1 MYKPHLQNVK
11 LKAFSSK
18 MSTLAKLPKL
28 SSFTASLTPDFAIKS
43 EEVAEANVKNIIRTP
58 RILQLGSFSWTLP
71 EQRKEY
77 LYVTSSAQALHDLG
91 LDASEPQNPEYR
103 SIVSGEV
110 YHDDKFRNLGFPFP
124 YSQAYAGWQF
134 GQFAGQLGDGRVH
147 DLFEVQK
154 PKGSELPSTRLNR
167 KVYEVQLKGSGMTP
181 YSRFADGKAVI
192 RSSIRE
198 YIISEHLNSIGIP
211 TTRALSLTYLPKTY
225 AQRHAAEK
233 CAIVARFAE
242 LWVRLGTFDLY
253 RWRSDSVGITALSD
267 YVIKELFTVEVNGR
281 KEQFPYLSE
290 LLATKSDFF
299 DEAKS
304 ALGKLTDYDK
314 MYLEII
320 VRNAFTTSMWQSYG
334 FLNGVLNTDNTSV
347 LGLSMDFGPFSI
359 MDRYDPTYTPNS
371 EDHQGRYSYANT
383 PTAIWWN
390 LTRLGEDLAQLIG
403 AGTDL
408 IDMPDFKEGLV
419 PPQLEEK
426 VVKRAIR
433 LIEVGGEIY
442 KYSFTKKYVET
453 FFNRLGLLKLLINVQ
468 DPDVQNAE
476 IIAPMLDML
485 KKVQCDFNKFFLSL
499 QSADVLLATFDDIG
513 FAKSILL
520 KEIPAH
526 EAYDTKEI
534 TGAVVDWLKVF
545 KGYAQKGGQDKDL
558 SSKYNPKFLPRN
570 WILDEVIE
578 QAQDSGCTEL
588 GYLHKLEKMAFN
600 PYEPSKWGDELKEVE
615 AKWLLQSDIGEEK
628 SMLQCSCAS

>member
-1 MYKPHLQNVK
+1 
-11 LKAFSSK
+11 

-28 SSFTASLTPDFAIKS
+28 SSFTASLTPDFAIGS
-43 EEVAEANVKNIIRTP
+43 EKVAFANEKNIIRTP
-58 RILQLGSFSWTLP
+58 RILQLGSFSWSLP

-77 LYVTSSAQALHDLG
+77 LYVTTSGQALRDLG
-91 LDASEPQNPEYR
+91 LDASEPENPEFR
-103 SIVSGEV
+103 AIVSGQA
-110 YHDDKFRNLGFPFP
+110 YHNDKFRDSGLPFP
-124 YSQAYAGWQF
+124 YAQAYAGWQF

-147 DLFEVQK
+147 DLFEVPK
-154 PKGSELPSTRLNR
+154 PVGSELPSTPLNR
-167 KVYEVQLKGSGMTP
+167 KVYEVQLKGSGKTP
-181 YSRFADGKAVI
+181 FSRFADGKAVI

-233 CAIVARFAE
+233 CAIVSRFAE

-253 RWRSDSVGITALSD
+253 RWRSDSVGIRALSD
-267 YVIKELFTVEVNGR
+267 YVINELFTIDINGT
-281 KEQFPYLSE
+281 KEQFPYLNK
-290 LLATKSDFF
+290 LLEIKSDFF
-299 DEAKS
+299 DDAKS
-304 ALGKLTDYDK
+304 SLGKLTDYDK

-320 VRNAFTTSMWQSYG
+320 IRNASTTAMWQCYG

-359 MDRYDPTYTPNS
+359 MDRYNPNYTPNS

-408 IDMPDFKEGLV
+408 IDLPAYKAGQL
-419 PPQLEEK
+419 PQEHEER
-426 VVKRAIR
+426 VVKRAIK
-433 LIEVGGEIY
+433 LIEVGGEMY
-442 KYSFTKKYVET
+442 KYAFTEQYVET
-453 FFNRLGLLKLLINVQ
+453 FFNRLGLLKLLINYQ
-468 DPDVQNAE
+468 DPDVQNTE
-476 IIAPMLDML
+476 LIAPMLDVL

-499 QSADVLLATFDDIG
+499 QEADVTLVNFKDKE

-520 KEIPAH
+520 EEIPAH
-526 EAYDTKEI
+526 EAYNTEEI
-534 TGAVVDWLKVF
+534 MDVVVEWLQVF
-545 KGYAQKGGQDKDL
+545 KDYVQRGGQSLEL

-570 WILDEVIE
+570 WILDEVIQKAE
-578 QAQDSGCTEL
+578 ESGCTDLE
-588 GYLHKLEKMAFN
+588 YLHKLEKMAFN
-600 PYEPSKWGDELKEVE
+600 PYEPSKWGDELKDLEQ
-615 AKWLLQSDIGEEK
+615 KWLLQSDIGEAK
-628 SMLQCSCAS
+628 SMLQCSCSS

>member
-1 MYKPHLQNVK
+1 MYKSHLQITTFK
-11 LKAFSSK
+11 TFSSK

-28 SSFTASLTPDFAIKS
+28 SSFTASLAPDFAIGS
-43 EEVAEANVKNIIRTP
+43 VAVAQANEKNIIRTP

-110 YHDDKFRNLGFPFP
+110 YLDDKFRTLNLPFP

-147 DLFEVQK
+147 DLFEIQK
-154 PKGSELPSTRLNR
+154 PTGSKLPSTAFNR

-181 YSRFADGKAVI
+181 FSRFADGKAVI

-225 AQRHAAEK
+225 AQRHAVEK
-233 CAIVARFAE
+233 CAIVSRFAE
-242 LWVRLGTFDLY
+242 LWIRLGTFDLY
-253 RWRSDSVGITALSD
+253 RWRSDSVGIRALSD
-267 YVIKELFTVEVNGR
+267 YVIKELFTVEVDGR
-281 KEQFPYLSE
+281 KEQFPFLKE
-290 LLATKSDFF
+290 LLGTSPEFF
-299 DEAKS
+299 DEARS
-304 ALGKLTDYDK
+304 TLGQLTDYDK

-320 VRNAFTTSMWQSYG
+320 VRNAFTTAMWQSYG

-359 MDRYDPTYTPNS
+359 MDRYDPSYTPNS

-403 AGTDL
+403 AGTEL
-408 IDMPDFKEGLV
+408 IDLPVYKQLI
-419 PPQLEEK
+419 PQEWEEK
-426 VVKRAIR
+426 VVKRAIK

-442 KYSFTKKYVET
+442 KYAFTRKYVET
-453 FFNRLGLLKLLINVQ
+453 FFNRLGLLSLLINVK
-468 DPDVQNAE
+468 DPDVQNTE
-476 IIAPMLDML
+476 VIVPMLEML

-499 QSADVLLATFDDIG
+499 QDADVLLTNFDEIE

-520 KEIPAH
+520 KETPVY
-526 EAYDTKEI
+526 EAYDRDEI
-534 TGAVVDWLKVF
+534 TGIIVDWIKVF
-545 KGYAQKGGQDKDL
+545 KGYAQKGGQSKEL
-558 SSKYNPKFLPRN
+558 SSKFNPKFLPRN
-570 WILDEVIE
+570 WILDEVIQQTE
-578 QAQDSGCTEL
+578 ETGCKDL

-600 PYEPSKWGDELKEVE
+600 PYEPSKWGDELKELE
-615 AKWLLQSDIGEEK
+615 EKWLLQSDIGEEK

>member
-1 MYKPHLQNVK
+1 MYKSHLQNVK

-28 SSFTASLTPDFAIKS
+28 SSFTATLTPDFAISS
-43 EEVAEANVKNIIRTP
+43 EEVAVENQKNIIRTP

-77 LYVTSSAQALHDLG
+77 LYVTSSPQALHDLG
-91 LDASEPQNPEYR
+91 LDASESQNPEYR
-103 SIVSGEV
+103 SIVSGEA
-110 YHDDKFRNLGFPFP
+110 YHDDKFRDLGFPFP

-147 DLFEVQK
+147 DLFEVPK
-154 PKGSELPSTRLNR
+154 PTGSELPSTRLNR

-233 CAIVARFAE
+233 CAIVSRFAE
-242 LWVRLGTFDLY
+242 LWIRLGTFDLY
-253 RWRSDSVGITALSD
+253 RWRSDSVGIRALSD
-267 YVIKELFTVEVNGR
+267 YVIRELFTVEVDGT

-290 LLATKSDFF
+290 LLATKADFF
-299 DEAKS
+299 DDAKS
-304 ALGKLTDYDK
+304 TLGKLTDYDK
-314 MYLEII
+314 MYLEIV
-320 VRNAFTTSMWQSYG
+320 VRNASTTSMWQSYG

-359 MDRYDPTYTPNS
+359 MDRYDPSYTPNS

-408 IDMPDFKEGLV
+408 IDFPEFKEGLV
-419 PPQLEEK
+419 PPQFEEK
-426 VVKRAIR
+426 VVKRAIK
-433 LIEVGGEIY
+433 LIEVGGEMY
-442 KYSFTKKYVET
+442 KYAFTKKYVET

-468 DPDVQNAE
+468 DPDVQNTE
-476 IIAPMLDML
+476 VIAPMLDML

-499 QSADVLLATFDDIG
+499 QNADVLLATFDDIG

-545 KGYAQKGGQDKDL
+545 KNYAQKGGQDKEL

-578 QAQDSGCTEL
+578 QTQDSGCTEL

-600 PYEPSKWGDELKEVE
+600 PYEPSKWGDELKELE

-628 SMLQCSCAS
+628 SMLQCSCSS